1 MAFRR
6 AVTGHDSNG
15 KSIFASDEQ
24 VGTKGLGMTALWAAD
39 ETLTFPDDGAIPA
52 WAGLFP
58 PIGGFRFGVAQFPA
72 GHDAK
77 QHPHPVVHERRHVEE
92 TPGMHWTDTIDLEV
106 VLSGELTLE
115 LDGGEEKTFRAGD
128 TIIQNGT
135 NHRWRNDGDETA
147 VFIVFMVG
155 TNRK

>member
-1 MAFRR
+1 
-6 AVTGHDSNG
+6 
-15 KSIFASDEQ
+15 
-24 VGTKGLGMTALWAAD
+24 
-39 ETLTFPDDGAIPA
+39 
-52 WAGLFP
+52 
-58 PIGGFRFGVAQFPA
+58 
-72 GHDAK
+72 
-77 QHPHPVVHERRHVEE
+77 
-92 TPGMHWTDTIDLEV
+92 
-106 VLSGELTLE
+106 VLSGELTME